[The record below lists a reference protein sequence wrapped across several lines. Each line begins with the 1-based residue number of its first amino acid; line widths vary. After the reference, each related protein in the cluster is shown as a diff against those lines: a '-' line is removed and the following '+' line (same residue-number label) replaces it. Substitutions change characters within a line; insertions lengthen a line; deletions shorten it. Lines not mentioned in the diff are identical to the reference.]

1 MTYRDPEVPVVAGY
15 SCDETFT
22 PGADADFAV
31 ISEGVDASASTSTS
45 YTINV
50 GDSFNGTLTSGDR
63 DWVRVTLEAGT
74 TYNIAL
80 TANTSGLDTYL
91 RVHNS
96 SGTQIAYDDDGGS
109 GVNSF
114 LSFTAT
120 TGGTYYL
127 NAGSYNGASTGN
139 YTLSITA
146 PPPLP
151 VFDNDQIAAQ
161 LTNGY
166 WESTG
171 RAQRSFNVSSGG
183 TLDVNIT
190 GLTADGQF
198 LATQALAAW
207 SAVTGINFNFVSGSA
222 AIMIDDNDSGAYNS
236 STTSGNTILSSTV
249 NVSTAW
255 LANSGTTI
263 DSYSFQTYIH
273 EIGHAL
279 GLGHAGNYN
288 STATYG
294 IDNHYRNDSWQGT
307 VMSYFDQ
314 DENTYINATR
324 AYIITPM
331 VADIIAIQNLYG
343 ASTTTNLGNT
353 VYGSTGANNTGTYVD
368 NFLSY
373 GSNVALTIHDNGGTD
388 TLDFSGINADQLIDL
403 RQETYSN
410 VGGLTGNLTIARG
423 TVIENATGGN
433 GNDTLIGNSA
443 NNQLNGNAGADT
455 MIGGAGNDTYYVDNA
470 GDTVVELAGEGTDSV
485 FSSISIELWRHSQ
498 HLENVT
504 LQGTGDLFAV
514 GTVQANVMTGNSGNN
529 ALDGASGADTMIGGA
544 GNDIYYVDNVG
555 DTVVE
560 LAGEGIDWVRSSVSF
575 ALNAHGQHIENLVL
589 TGSGNINGTGNGQN
603 NQITGNSGD
612 NVLDGGNGWD
622 VLIGGAGNDT
632 FNDFGGGDRM
642 EGGTGNDTYY
652 VDNAGDRIVE
662 LAGEGTDSVFSSIS
676 IELWRHSQHLENVT
690 LQGTGDL
697 FAVGTVQANVMTG
710 NSGNNALDGASGA
723 DTMIGGAGNDIYYV
737 DNVGDTVVELAGEG
751 IDWVRSSVS
760 FALNAHGQHIEN
772 LVLTGSGNING
783 TGNGQNNQ
791 ITGNSGDNVLDGGNG
806 WDVLIGGAGNDTF
819 NDFGGG
825 DRMEG
830 GTGNDTYYVDNAGD
844 RIVELAGEGTD
855 SVFSSISIEL
865 WRHSQHLENVTLQ
878 GTGDL
883 FAVGT
888 VQANVMTGNSGNN
901 ALDGASG
908 ADTMIGGAGNDIY
921 YVDNVGDT
929 VVELAGEGIDWV
941 RSSVSFALNAH
952 GQHIENL
959 VLTGSGN
966 INGTGNGQN
975 NQITGNSGDN
985 VLDGGNGWDVLIG
998 GAGNDTFN
1006 DWGGNDIFTGGTGAD
1021 TFVFRTAG
1029 ETDTITDFEAGI
1041 DTIRIGVG
1049 ASNFSQV
1056 TVTDVGAD
1064 THLTFGSNTVILQNF
1079 DHTLVSSGDFAFV

>member
-1 MTYRDPEVPVVAGY
+1 MCDLCAMTYRDPEVPVVAGY

-31 ISEGVDASASTSTS
+31 ISEGVDAPASTSTS

-50 GDSFNGTLTSGDR
+50 GDSFNGTLSSTGDR

-80 TANTSGLDTYL
+80 NANTSGLDTYL

-96 SGTQIAYDDDGGS
+96 AGTQIAFNDDGGS

-127 NAGSYNGASTGN
+127 SAGSYNGASTGN

-190 GLTADGQF
+190 GLTAEGQF

-207 SAVTGINFNFVSGSA
+207 TAVTGINFNFVSGSA
-222 AIMIDDNDSGAYNS
+222 AITIDDNDSGAYNS

-353 VYGSTGANNTGTYVD
+353 IYGSNHWGSNNTGTYID

-373 GSNVALTIHDNGGTD
+373 GNNVALTIYDNGGID
-388 TLDFSGINADQLIDL
+388 LLDFSGINANQLIDL
-403 RQETYSN
+403 RPETYSN

-443 NNQLNGNAGADT
+443 NNWLNGNAGADT
-455 MIGGAGNDTYYVDNA
+455 MIGGAGNDTYI
-470 GDTVVELAGEGTDSV
+470 VE
-485 FSSISIELWRHSQ
+485 
-498 HLENVT
+498 
-504 LQGTGDLFAV
+504 
-514 GTVQANVMTGNSGNN
+514 
-529 ALDGASGADTMIGGA
+529 
-544 GNDIYYVDNVG
+544 
-555 DTVVE
+555 
-560 LAGEGIDWVRSSVSF
+560 
-575 ALNAHGQHIENLVL
+575 
-589 TGSGNINGTGNGQN
+589 
-603 NQITGNSGD
+603 NSGD
-612 NVLDGGNGWD
+612 V
-622 VLIGGAGNDT
+622 
-632 FNDFGGGDRM
+632 
-642 EGGTGNDTYY
+642 
-652 VDNAGDRIVE
+652 IVE
-662 LAGEGTDSVFSSIS
+662 LAGEGTDSVRSWIS
-676 IELWRHSQHLENVT
+676 FELWRSSQHLENLT
-690 LQGTGDL
+690 LLGSANLYGTGN
-697 FAVGTVQANVMTG
+697 VQANVITG
-710 NSGNNALDGASGA
+710 NSGNNWLDGAQGA
-723 DTMIGGAGNDIYYV
+723 DTMIGGLGNDTYIV
-737 DNVGDTVVELAGEG
+737 DNVGDTIVELVGQG
-751 IDWVRSSVS
+751 TDTVISSVS
-760 FALNAHGQHIEN
+760 F
-772 LVLTGSGNING
+772 
-783 TGNGQNNQ
+783 
-791 ITGNSGDNVLDGGNG
+791 
-806 WDVLIGGAGNDTF
+806 
-819 NDFGGG
+819 
-825 DRMEG
+825 
-830 GTGNDTYYVDNAGD
+830 
-844 RIVELAGEGTD
+844 
-855 SVFSSISIEL
+855 EL
-865 WRHSQHLENVTLQ
+865 WRSSQHLENLTL
-878 GTGDL
+878 TGSANL
-883 FAVGT
+883 SGIGNI
-888 VQANVMTGNSGNN
+888 QANVIRGNSGNN
-901 ALDGASG
+901 WLDGAQG
-908 ADTMIGGAGNDIY
+908 ADTMIGGLGNDTY
-921 YVDNVGDT
+921 VVDNVGDT
-929 VVELAGEGIDWV
+929 ITELAGQGNDTVISSVSFELWRSSQHLENLTLTGSANLFGTGNVQANVIRGNSGNNWLDGAQGADTMIGGLGDDTYIVDNVGDTIVELVGQGTDTVISSVTFELWRSSQHLENLTLTGSANLSGIGNIQANVIRGNSGNNWLDGAQGADTMIGGLGNDTYVVDNVGDTIVELAGQGNDTVI
-941 RSSVSFALNAH
+941 SSVSFELWRSS
-952 GQHIENL
+952 QHLENL
-959 VLTGSGN
+959 TLTGSADLSGVGN
-966 INGTGNGQN
+966 ARSNVMQ
-975 NQITGNSGDN
+975 GNSGN
-985 VLDGGNGWDVLIG
+985 NWLDGAQGNDILTG
-998 GAGNDTFN
+998 GAGS
-1006 DWGGNDIFTGGTGAD
+1006 DIFY
-1021 TFVFRTAG
+1021 FSSAG
-1029 ETDTITDFEAGI
+1029 DTDTITDFQDGI

-1064 THLTFGSNTVILQNF
+1064 THLTFGSNTIILQNF
-1079 DHTLVSSGDFAFV
+1079 DHTLVSAGDFAFV

>member
-22 PGADADFAV
+22 PGADTDFAV

-50 GDSFNGTLTSGDR
+50 GDSFNGTLTSGDQ

-96 SGTQIAYDDDGGS
+96 SGTQIAFNDDGGD
-109 GVNSF
+109 GLNSF

-127 NAGSYNGASTGN
+127 NAGSYNGLSTGN

-166 WESTG
+166 WEATG
-171 RAQRSFNVSSGG
+171 RSQRSFNVSSGG

-190 GLTADGQF
+190 GLTAEGQF

-207 SAVTGINFNFVSGSA
+207 TAVTGINFNFVSGSA
-222 AIMIDDNDSGAYNS
+222 AITIDDNDSGAYNS

-294 IDNHYRNDSWQGT
+294 VDNHYRNDSWQGT

-353 VYGSTGANNTGTYVD
+353 VYGSTGANNTGTYID

-373 GSNVALTIHDNGGTD
+373 GNNVALTIYDNGGID
-388 TLDFSGINADQLIDL
+388 ILDFSGINAAQLIDL
-403 RQETYSN
+403 RPETYSN

-423 TVIENATGGN
+423 TVIENATGGS

-443 NNQLNGNAGADT
+443 NNHLNGNAGADT
-455 MIGGAGNDTYYVDNA
+455 MIGGTGDDVYYVDNA
-470 GDTVVELAGEGTDSV
+470 GDMIVENAGEGYDTIISSLSFVLWQNGQNIEALQLQGTANLNGTGNALDNTITGNSGDNELNGAAGADWMIGGAGNDTYIVDNVGDMVVENAGEGTDRVYSSV
-485 FSSISIELWRHSQ
+485 NFTLSAHSQ
-498 HLENVT
+498 HLEN
-504 LQGTGDLFAV
+504 LYLTGSWNINGYGNGL
-514 GTVQANVMTGNSGNN
+514 ANIIQGNSGNN
-529 ALDGASGADTMIGGA
+529 SLGGGGGNDTLYGGGGNDSLDGGWGADHMEGGW

-555 DTVVE
+555 DTIVE
-560 LAGEGIDWVRSSVSF
+560 LENEGTDSVYSSITFGLSSQS
-575 ALNAHGQHIENLVL
+575 QHLENLYL
-589 TGSGNINGTGNGQN
+589 QGTGNINGYGNGQN
-603 NQITGNSGD
+603 NIIAGNIGNNSLAGGGGND
-612 NVLDGGNGWD
+612 TLYGGGGNDTLDGGWGADHMVGGW
-622 VLIGGAGNDT
+622 
-632 FNDFGGGDRM
+632 
-642 EGGTGNDTYY
+642 GNDTYY
-652 VDNAGDRIVE
+652 VDSAGDTIVE
-662 LAGEGTDSVFSSIS
+662 LAGEGVDSVYASITFGLSSQ
-676 IELWRHSQHLENVT
+676 SQHLENLY
-690 LQGTGDL
+690 LQGTG
-697 FAVGTVQANVMTG
+697 
-710 NSGNNALDGASGA
+710 
-723 DTMIGGAGNDIYYV
+723 
-737 DNVGDTVVELAGEG
+737 
-751 IDWVRSSVS
+751 
-760 FALNAHGQHIEN
+760 
-772 LVLTGSGNING
+772 NING
-783 TGNGQNNQ
+783 YGNGQNN
-791 ITGNSGDNVLDGGNG
+791 IIAGNIGNNSLAGGGGNDTLYGGGGNDTLDGGWGADHMVGG
-806 WDVLIGGAGNDTF
+806 W
-819 NDFGGG
+819 
-825 DRMEG
+825 
-830 GTGNDTYYVDNAGD
+830 GNDTYYVDSAGD
-844 RIVELAGEGTD
+844 TIVELAGEGVD
-855 SVFSSISIEL
+855 SVYSSITFGLSSQ
-865 WRHSQHLENVTLQ
+865 SQHLENLYLQ
-878 GTGDL
+878 GTG
-883 FAVGT
+883 
-888 VQANVMTGNSGNN
+888 
-901 ALDGASG
+901 
-908 ADTMIGGAGNDIY
+908 
-921 YVDNVGDT
+921 
-929 VVELAGEGIDWV
+929 
-941 RSSVSFALNAH
+941 
-952 GQHIENL
+952 
-959 VLTGSGN
+959 N
-966 INGTGNGQN
+966 INGYGNGQN
-975 NQITGNSGDN
+975 NIIAGNIGNNSLAGGNGNDTLYGGGGNDN
-985 VLDGGNGWDVLIG
+985 LDGGNGNDILDSGWGSDFLNG
-998 GAGNDTFN
+998 GAGNDTL
-1006 DWGGNDIFTGGTGAD
+1006 TGGSGDD
-1021 TFVFRTAG
+1021 TFAFLNAG
-1029 ETDTITDFEAGI
+1029 DTDTITDFENGV

-1079 DHTLVSSGDFAFV
+1079 DHTLISSGDFAFV

>member
-1 MTYRDPEVPVVAGY
+1 MCDLCAMTYRDPEVPVVAGY

-31 ISEGVDASASTSTS
+31 INEGVDASAGTSTS

-50 GDSFNGTLTSGDR
+50 GDSFNGTVTSGDQ

-96 SGTQIAYDDDGGS
+96 SGTQIAFNDDGGD
-109 GVNSF
+109 GLNSF

-127 NAGSYNGASTGN
+127 NAGSYNGLSTGN

-166 WESTG
+166 WEATG
-171 RAQRSFNVSSGG
+171 RSQRSFNVSSGG

-190 GLTADGQF
+190 GLTAEGQF

-294 IDNHYRNDSWQGT
+294 VDNHYRNDSWQGT

-373 GSNVALTIHDNGGTD
+373 GNNVALTIYDNGGID
-388 TLDFSGINADQLIDL
+388 LLDFSGINAAQLIDL
-403 RQETYSN
+403 RPETYSN

-443 NNQLNGNAGADT
+443 NNHLNGNAGADTMIGGTGDDVYYIDNVADVVVENAGEGYDSIISSISFALWQNGQNIEGLELHGAADLNGTGNALDNVITGNFGNNVLNGGAGADNMLGGAGNDTYHVDNVGDTIVEFAGEGIDTVISSVSYALWQQGQHIEHLRLIGTANINATGNGLANTLTGNSGNNVLDGALGADRMIGGAGNDSYSVDNVFDAVVELAGEGIDTVYSTVSYILWQQSQHIENLTLIGTANINATGNGQANTLIGNSGNNVLDGAVGADT
-455 MIGGAGNDTYYVDNA
+455 MIGGAGNDTYSVDNV
-470 GDTVVELAGEGTDSV
+470 GDRVIELAGEGIDTVYST
-485 FSSISIELWRHSQ
+485 ISYQLWQQGQYIENLTILGS
-498 HLENVT
+498 
-504 LQGTGDLFAV
+504 GDLTAV
-514 GTVQANVMTGNSGNN
+514 GNALNNVITTNLGNNVLNGGLGADTMSGGAHNDTYYVDNVGDVVIETAGNGTDTVISSVSYALWQQGQHIENLTLIGAANINATGNGQANTLIGNSGNN
-529 ALDGASGADTMIGGA
+529 VLDGAVGADTMIGGA
-544 GNDIYYVDNVG
+544 GNDVYSVDNLG
-555 DTVVE
+555 DT
-560 LAGEGIDWVRSSVSF
+560 
-575 ALNAHGQHIENLVL
+575 
-589 TGSGNINGTGNGQN
+589 
-603 NQITGNSGD
+603 
-612 NVLDGGNGWD
+612 
-622 VLIGGAGNDT
+622 
-632 FNDFGGGDRM
+632 
-642 EGGTGNDTYY
+642 
-652 VDNAGDRIVE
+652 IVE
-662 LAGEGTDSVFSSIS
+662 LAGQGIDTVFSSVNFA
-676 IELWRHSQHLENVT
+676 LWQHGQHVENLT
-690 LQGTGDL
+690 LIGSSNLSG
-697 FAVGTVQANVMTG
+697 VGNARSNVIQG
-710 NSGNNALDGASGA
+710 NSGSNWLDGS
-723 DTMIGGAGNDIYYV
+723 
-737 DNVGDTVVELAGEG
+737 
-751 IDWVRSSVS
+751 
-760 FALNAHGQHIEN
+760 
-772 LVLTGSGNING
+772 
-783 TGNGQNNQ
+783 
-791 ITGNSGDNVLDGGNG
+791 
-806 WDVLIGGAGNDTF
+806 AGNDT
-819 NDFGGG
+819 
-825 DRMEG
+825 
-830 GTGNDTYYVDNAGD
+830 
-844 RIVELAGEGTD
+844 L
-855 SVFSSISIEL
+855 
-865 WRHSQHLENVTLQ
+865 
-878 GTGDL
+878 
-883 FAVGT
+883 
-888 VQANVMTGNSGNN
+888 
-901 ALDGASG
+901 
-908 ADTMIGGAGNDIY
+908 
-921 YVDNVGDT
+921 
-929 VVELAGEGIDWV
+929 
-941 RSSVSFALNAH
+941 
-952 GQHIENL
+952 
-959 VLTGSGN
+959 
-966 INGTGNGQN
+966 
-975 NQITGNSGDN
+975 
-985 VLDGGNGWDVLIG
+985 
-998 GAGNDTFN
+998 
-1006 DWGGNDIFTGGTGAD
+1006 TGGTGAD
-1021 TFVFRTAG
+1021 TFVFLAAG
-1029 ETDTITDFEAGI
+1029 DTDTITDFQDGI

-1079 DHTLVSSGDFAFV
+1079 DHTLISSGDFAFV

>member
-22 PGADADFAV
+22 PGADTDFAV
-31 ISEGVDASASTSTS
+31 ISEGGDASATTSTT

-470 GDTVVELAGEGTDSV
+470 GDTVVELAGEGTDRI
-485 FSSISIELWRHSQ
+485 ISTISFVLWQNGQNIEELVLSGSADID
-498 HLENVT
+498 
-504 LQGTGDLFAV
+504 GTGNALDNDIV
-514 GTVQANVMTGNSGNN
+514 GNSGNN
-529 ALDGASGADTMIGGA
+529 VLNGAAGADTMTGGA
-544 GNDIYYVDNVG
+544 GNDTYYVDNVG
-555 DTVVE
+555 DTIVE
-560 LAGEGIDWVRSSVSF
+560 LAGEGTDRVYSSVNF
-575 ALNAHGQHIENLVL
+575 ALSAHGQHIENLYL
-589 TGSGNINGTGNGQN
+589 TGSWNINGYGNGLANIIQGNGGNNSLAGGGGNDTLYGGGGNDSLDGGWGADHMEGGWGNDTYYVDSAGDTIVELSGQGTDSVYSSITFGLSSQSQHLENLYLQGTGNINGYGNGQSNIIAGNIGN
-603 NQITGNSGD
+603 NSLGGGNGNDTLYGGGGNDS
-612 NVLDGGNGWD
+612 LDGGNGAD
-622 VLIGGAGNDT
+622 HMVGGW
-632 FNDFGGGDRM
+632 
-642 EGGTGNDTYY
+642 GNDTYY
-652 VDNAGDRIVE
+652 VDNAGDTIVE
-662 LAGEGTDSVFSSIS
+662 LAGEGVDSVYSSITFGLS
-676 IELWRHSQHLENVT
+676 SQSQHLENLY
-690 LQGTGDL
+690 LQGTG
-697 FAVGTVQANVMTG
+697 
-710 NSGNNALDGASGA
+710 
-723 DTMIGGAGNDIYYV
+723 
-737 DNVGDTVVELAGEG
+737 
-751 IDWVRSSVS
+751 
-760 FALNAHGQHIEN
+760 
-772 LVLTGSGNING
+772 NING
-783 TGNGQNNQ
+783 YGNGQNN
-791 ITGNSGDNVLDGGNG
+791 IIAGNIGNNSLAGGNGNDTLYGGGGNDNLDGGNG
-806 WDVLIGGAGNDTF
+806 NDILDSGWGSDFLNGGAGNDTLT
-819 NDFGGG
+819 GGSG
-825 DRMEG
+825 D
-830 GTGNDTYYVDNAGD
+830 DTFAFLNAGD
-844 RIVELAGEGTD
+844 
-855 SVFSSISIEL
+855 
-865 WRHSQHLENVTLQ
+865 
-878 GTGDL
+878 
-883 FAVGT
+883 
-888 VQANVMTGNSGNN
+888 
-901 ALDGASG
+901 
-908 ADTMIGGAGNDIY
+908 
-921 YVDNVGDT
+921 
-929 VVELAGEGIDWV
+929 
-941 RSSVSFALNAH
+941 
-952 GQHIENL
+952 
-959 VLTGSGN
+959 
-966 INGTGNGQN
+966 
-975 NQITGNSGDN
+975 
-985 VLDGGNGWDVLIG
+985 
-998 GAGNDTFN
+998 
-1006 DWGGNDIFTGGTGAD
+1006 
-1021 TFVFRTAG
+1021 
-1029 ETDTITDFEAGI
+1029 TDTITDFENGV

-1079 DHTLVSSGDFAFV
+1079 DHTLVSESDFSFV

>member
-1 MTYRDPEVPVVAGY
+1 MCDLCAMTYRDPEVPVVAGY

-31 ISEGVDASASTSTS
+31 INEGVDASAGTSTS

-50 GDSFNGTLTSGDR
+50 GDSFNGTLTSGDQ

-96 SGTQIAYDDDGGS
+96 SGTQIAFNDDGGD
-109 GVNSF
+109 GLNSF

-127 NAGSYNGASTGN
+127 NAGSYNGLSTGN

-190 GLTADGQF
+190 GLTAEGQF

-207 SAVTGINFNFVSGSA
+207 TAVTGINFNFVSGAA
-222 AIMIDDNDSGAYNS
+222 AITIDDNDSGAYNS

-263 DSYSFQTYIH
+263 DSYSFQTYLH

-288 STATYG
+288 SSATYG

-353 VYGSTGANNTGTYVD
+353 IYGSNHWGTNNTGTYID

-373 GSNVALTIHDNGGTD
+373 GNNVALTIYDNGGID
-388 TLDFSGINADQLIDL
+388 LLDFSGINAAQLIDL
-403 RQETYSN
+403 RPETYSN

-443 NNQLNGNAGADT
+443 NNWLNGNAGADT
-455 MIGGAGNDTYYVDNA
+455 MIGGAGNDTYIVENS
-470 GDTVVELAGEGTDSV
+470 GDVIVELAGEGTDSV
-485 FSSISIELWRHSQ
+485 RSWISFELWRSSQ
-498 HLENVT
+498 HLENLT
-504 LQGTGDLFAV
+504 LLGSSNLSGV
-514 GTVQANVMTGNSGNN
+514 GNTQANVITGNSGNN
-529 ALDGASGADTMIGGA
+529 WLDGAQGADTMIGGL
-544 GNDIYYVDNVG
+544 GNDTYIVDNVGDTIVELVGQGTDTVISSVSFELWRSSQHLENLTLSGSADLAGIGNIQANVIRGNSGNNWLDGAQGADTMIGGLGDDTYIVDNVG

-560 LAGEGIDWVRSSVSF
+560 LAGQGTDTVISSVSF
-575 ALNAHGQHIENLVL
+575 
-589 TGSGNINGTGNGQN
+589 
-603 NQITGNSGD
+603 
-612 NVLDGGNGWD
+612 
-622 VLIGGAGNDT
+622 
-632 FNDFGGGDRM
+632 
-642 EGGTGNDTYY
+642 
-652 VDNAGDRIVE
+652 
-662 LAGEGTDSVFSSIS
+662 
-676 IELWRHSQHLENVT
+676 ELWRSSQHLENLT
-690 LQGTGDL
+690 LSGSADL
-697 FAVGTVQANVMTG
+697 AGIGNIQANVIRG
-710 NSGNNALDGASGA
+710 NSGNNWIDGAQGA
-723 DTMIGGAGNDIYYV
+723 DTMIGGLGNDTYIV
-737 DNVGDTVVELAGEG
+737 DNVGDTVVELAGQG
-751 IDWVRSSVS
+751 TDTVISSVS
-760 FALNAHGQHIEN
+760 F
-772 LVLTGSGNING
+772 
-783 TGNGQNNQ
+783 
-791 ITGNSGDNVLDGGNG
+791 
-806 WDVLIGGAGNDTF
+806 
-819 NDFGGG
+819 
-825 DRMEG
+825 
-830 GTGNDTYYVDNAGD
+830 
-844 RIVELAGEGTD
+844 
-855 SVFSSISIEL
+855 EL
-865 WRHSQHLENVTLQ
+865 WRSSQHLENLTLS
-878 GTGDL
+878 GSADL
-883 FAVGT
+883 AGIGNI
-888 VQANVMTGNSGNN
+888 QANVIRGNSGNN
-901 ALDGASG
+901 WIDGAQG
-908 ADTMIGGAGNDIY
+908 ADTMIGGLGNDTY
-921 YVDNVGDT
+921 VVDNVGDT
-929 VVELAGEGIDWV
+929 VVELVGQGTDTVI
-941 RSSVSFALNAH
+941 SSVSFELWRSS
-952 GQHIENL
+952 QHLENL
-959 VLTGSGN
+959 TLTGSAHLSGVGN
-966 INGTGNGQN
+966 ARSNVMQ
-975 NQITGNSGDN
+975 GNSGN
-985 VLDGGNGWDVLIG
+985 NWLDGAQGNDILTG
-998 GAGNDTFN
+998 GAGS
-1006 DWGGNDIFTGGTGAD
+1006 DIFY
-1021 TFVFRTAG
+1021 FSSAG
-1029 ETDTITDFEAGI
+1029 DTDTITDFQDGI

-1064 THLTFGSNTVILQNF
+1064 THLTFGSNTIILQNF
-1079 DHTLVSSGDFAFV
+1079 DHTLVSAGDFAFV